1 MSNIETLILTLS
13 KYVIHNARLKGT
25 QPSKTI
31 MLNVLKIEA
40 QKEKYGAQ
48 ARNSLDK
55 FENKWGELARIL
67 D

>member
-1 MSNIETLILTLS
+1 
-13 KYVIHNARLKGT
+13 
-25 QPSKTI
+25 